1 MVSGGVATLAHGEP
15 RFTADA
21 DIVIAPSE
29 EQIERFVG
37 LFRASEAY
45 VSREAVSEALRERTM
60 FNIID
65 SRSGWKADLV
75 LLKSDPFSRT
85 EFERRR
91 PIETLGL
98 RVTGVSP
105 EDLVLSKLSWGKSSP
120 SEKQLRD
127 VAGVL
132 RIQRD
137 ALDLEYLRH
146 WAKELG
152 VAETLEALLTKTR
165 L

>member
-21 DIVIAPSE
+21 DIVIAPSP
-29 EQIERFVG
+29 EQLERFVG
-37 LFRASEAY
+37 LLSKSDTY
-45 VSREAVSEALRERTM
+45 VNREAASEALRERTM

-65 SRSGWKADLV
+65 TRSGWKADLM
-75 LLKSDPFSRT
+75 LLKGDAFSRK
-85 EFERRR
+85 EFDRRR
-91 PIETLGL
+91 PILALGV

-105 EDLVLSKLSWGKSSP
+105 EDLVLSKLSWQKKSS

-127 VAGVL
+127 VAGIL

-137 ALDLEYLRH
+137 ALDLEYLRR
-146 WAKELG
+146 WAKELD
-152 VAETLEALLTKTR
+152 VEETLEELLAKTQ

>member
-21 DIVIAPSE
+21 DIVIAPSA
-29 EQIERFVG
+29 EQLERFVT

-45 VSREAVSEALRERTM
+45 VSREAAIEALRERTM
-60 FNIID
+60 FNLVD
-65 SRSGWKADLV
+65 SRSGWRADLV
-75 LLKSDPFSRT
+75 LLKSDPFSRV

-91 PIETLGL
+91 LIETLGL

-105 EDLVLSKLSWGKSSP
+105 EDLVLSKLSWGKNSA

-127 VAGVL
+127 VAGIL

-137 ALDLEYLRH
+137 ALDLEYLRR

-152 VAETLEALLTKTR
+152 VAETLEELLTKTGA
-165 L
+165 

>member
-21 DIVIAPSE
+21 DIVIAPFE

-152 VAETLEALLTKTR
+152 VAETLETLLMKTR

>member
-21 DIVIAPSE
+21 DIVIAPSR
-29 EQIERFVG
+29 EQLDRFVG

-45 VSREAVSEALRERTM
+45 VSREAVSEALRERTV

-75 LLKSDPFSRT
+75 LLKGDPFSRT

-91 PIETLGL
+91 PIETLGV
-98 RVTGVSP
+98 RVIGVSP
-105 EDLVLSKLSWGKSSP
+105 EDLVLSKLSWEKNSS

-127 VAGVL
+127 VAGIL

-137 ALDLEYLRH
+137 VLDLEYLRR

-152 VAETLEALLTKTR
+152 VGETLEELLAKTR
-165 L
+165 P